1 MSLDALAD
9 PLASL
14 KTLPNEMK
22 WRGNWVNTT
31 QYYQFD
37 TVRSPI
43 NGLEYVLTGPTTLR
57 GGLDPADPTNTTTNW
72 TGLGGVQSVSQV
84 PAFVDGGPPN
94 YTITNGSLT
103 LAPANSRWL
112 IVCSGAKTLAVGNNA
127 VTDVD
132 ALTWTA
138 PGGDTATIDILPQLS
153 APADGVTAF
162 STSCVL
168 QTNAAGPI
176 NMTGQYFGVRS
187 NYVAKVSYIRL
198 A

>member
-22 WRGNWVNTT
+22 WRGDWVNTT
-31 QYYQFD
+31 QYYQYD
-37 TVRSPI
+37 VVRSTL
-43 NGLEYVLTGPTTLR
+43 NGVEYVLTGLTTQR

-72 TGLGGVQSVSQV
+72 TALGGISSVSQI

-94 YTITNGSLT
+94 YTITNGNLA

-112 IVCSGAKTLAVGNNA
+112 IVCAGTKTLAAGNNA

-138 PGGDTATIDILPQLS
+138 PGGDTATIDIIPQLS
-153 APADGVTAF
+153 APPSPDTGF

-176 NMTGQYFGVRS
+176 TMTGQYFGTRA
-187 NYVAKVSYIRL
+187 NYTAKVSYIRL